1 MRIEKE
7 MSGNRI
13 RIRNYEKSDLD
24 FVTEMWLDE
33 VNGKYLSDPTVDHV
47 DAAFQKALDSLS
59 DSQYGYYLIIE
70 HNETGTRIGSF
81 SIFPDEDGKV
91 YDIGYCIHRDYWHN
105 GYGSEALALML
116 GWMKDRGAEKVTAEV
131 AIQNEASNAL
141 LRKFGFEIQTEA
153 SFEKYNMG
161 IHYDSLIYAKTLWY
175 EERMKW

>member
-13 RIRNYEKSDLD
+13 RIRNDEKSDLD
-24 FVTEMWLDE
+24 FVTGMWLDE
-33 VNGKYLSDPTVDHV
+33 VNGKYLSDPTEDNV

-70 HNETGTRIGSF
+70 HNDTGDRIGSF
-81 SIFPDEDGKV
+81 SVFPDEDGKV
-91 YDIGYCIHRDYWHN
+91 CDIGYCIHQKYWGN

-116 GWMKDRGAEKVTAEV
+116 GWMKDYGAEMVTAEV
-131 AIQNEASNAL
+131 ANQNTASNAL
-141 LRKFGFEIQTEA
+141 LRKFRFEVQTET

-161 IHYDSLIYAKTLWY
+161 IRFDSFIYAKAL
-175 EERMKW
+175 